1 MVTKENQ
8 AESPEQARAKREK
21 LMSEEYAA
29 DIEEG
34 FAEIERGEYRTIEIE
49 ERNKTYRAVE

>member
-8 AESPEQARAKREK
+8 AESPVQARAKREK

-34 FAEIERGEYRTIEIE
+34 FAEIERGEYRTIEID
-49 ERNKTYRAVE
+49 ERSKT